1 MRTAVVGASSGLG
14 RCIGVGLAQRGGDVA
29 LMARRIR
36 NLEAAA
42 AEAGGNTV
50 AIECDVTEPK
60 SCFGAIDQ
68 AASTLGGLDAVVYTP
83 AFGPLLRL
91 ADTDADTWRRVFDT
105 NVTGASLVT
114 AAALPYL
121 EASNGTAIYLSSVS
135 ASLTSPWPGLGAY
148 AVSKA
153 ALDKMVEAWQAE
165 HPHVGFTRLVVGDCA
180 GGEGDGMTQFT
191 QTWDQDLAGEL
202 VTTWIERSLIAG
214 AFIDV
219 DHLTGVVESIIAGGA
234 SITMPSVTVTPR
246 PAPPAQ
252 PV

>member
-1 MRTAVVGASSGLG
+1 MRTVVVGASSGLG
-14 RCIGVGLAQRGGDVA
+14 RCIGIGLAKRGGQVA
-29 LMARRIR
+29 LMARRR
-36 NLEAAA
+36 DNLEAAA
-42 AEAGGNTV
+42 AEAGGGTV
-50 AIECDVTEPK
+50 AIECDVTNPK
-60 SCFGAIDQ
+60 SCYDAIED
-68 AASTLGGLDAVVYTP
+68 AAAALGGIDAVVYTP

-105 NVTGASLVT
+105 NVTGAALFT
-114 AAALPYL
+114 AAALPHL
-121 EASNGTAIYLSSVS
+121 EASSGTAIYLSSVS

-153 ALDKMVEAWQAE
+153 ALDKLVEAWRAE

-202 VTTWIERSLIAG
+202 VTTWIDRALIAG

-219 DHLTGVVESIIAGGA
+219 DHLASVVDGIIRGGA

-246 PAPPAQ
+246 HAPPA
-252 PV
+252 